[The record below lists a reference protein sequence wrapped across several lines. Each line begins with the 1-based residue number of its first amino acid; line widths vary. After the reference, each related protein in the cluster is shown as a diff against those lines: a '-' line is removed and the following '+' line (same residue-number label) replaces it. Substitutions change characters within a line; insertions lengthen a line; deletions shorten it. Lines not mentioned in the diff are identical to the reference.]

1 LASLAQSRDTRE
13 QADVLDDATA
23 VKRKLS
29 AAVALS
35 TDDLSALEALLSHR
49 QPVSAGT
56 PLISERQT
64 ERSAYAVLS
73 GWAYRYRVFEDGRRQ
88 ISRLF
93 LPGDFI
99 GLNAALLGLPE
110 QPISALTDM
119 QLAKVDAAQL
129 LECLQMR
136 RSLWLAFLWSDTRDR
151 LISEERVASIG
162 RRSAYERLAHILVE
176 LYNRLE
182 LTGNASEDR
191 FILPLTQDHLADL
204 LGLTSIHVNR
214 VLRRLK
220 RDNLVSVEGRR
231 IGLLSTERLHCIA
244 DYDPRYLMHR
254 TVTGP
259 SGIEPVPPFSGRS
272 KGPADETNRG

>member
-1 LASLAQSRDTRE
+1 M
-13 QADVLDDATA
+13 DDPTA

-29 AAVALS
+29 VAVELS
-35 TDDLSALEALLSHR
+35 AEDLSALELLLSQR
-49 QPVSAGT
+49 QFASAGI

-64 ERSAYAVLS
+64 DRSAYAVLS

-110 QPISALTDM
+110 QPIAALSEM

-129 LECLQMR
+129 LENLQNR

-151 LISEERVASIG
+151 FISEERVASIG

-176 LYNRLE
+176 LYHRLE
-182 LTGNASEDR
+182 LTGNAAEGK
-191 FILPLTQDHLADL
+191 FTLPLTQDHLADL

-220 RDNLVSVEGRR
+220 RDQLISVEGRV
-231 IGLLSTERLHCIA
+231 IELLSPERLHCVA

-254 TVTGP
+254 TVSVPRGMDSIPSFAAGP
-259 SGIEPVPPFSGRS
+259 S
-272 KGPADETNRG
+272 

>member
-1 LASLAQSRDTRE
+1 LG
-13 QADVLDDATA
+13 DATA

-35 TDDLSALEALLSHR
+35 AEDLNALDALLSQRHVV
-49 QPVSAGT
+49 PAGT

-64 ERSAYAVLS
+64 DRSAYAVLS

-99 GLNAALLGLPE
+99 GLNAAILGLPE
-110 QPISALTDM
+110 QPVAALSEM

-129 LECLQMR
+129 LESLENR
-136 RSLWLAFLWSDTRDR
+136 RSLLLAFLWSDTRDR
-151 LISEERVASIG
+151 FISDERVASIG

-176 LYNRLE
+176 LYHRLE
-182 LTGNASEDR
+182 LTGNASEGR
-191 FILPLTQDHLADL
+191 FTLPLTQDHLADL
-204 LGLTSIHVNR
+204 LGLTSIHINR

-220 RDNLVSVEGRR
+220 RDNLISVEGRV
-231 IGLLSTERLHCIA
+231 IGLLAPERLHCIA
-244 DYDPRYLMHR
+244 DYDGRYLMHR
-254 TVTGP
+254 SVIMPNGNEPAPSFATGAKP
-259 SGIEPVPPFSGRS
+259 TRS
-272 KGPADETNRG
+272 VVESPA